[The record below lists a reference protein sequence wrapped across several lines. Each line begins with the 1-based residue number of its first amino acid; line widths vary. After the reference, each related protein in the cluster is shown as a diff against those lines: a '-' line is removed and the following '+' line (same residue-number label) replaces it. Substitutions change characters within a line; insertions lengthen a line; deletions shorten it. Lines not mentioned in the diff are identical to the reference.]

1 LERLL
6 RRVPAAVRA
15 PAAWRVVRRRGGWS
29 AVVRHARRWCRSRGR
44 RGPGSGRLLGSGRL
58 WSSRLWSS
66 LARLCLLRRR
76 LLRRA
81 LLCDSAL
88 LLARRS
94 GFFRLL
100 RLLGLRLCLLRLLR
114 HDRLPIVAEVSVR
127 FDDATVTVP
136 PRRSHPP
143 ARKHLSRRVL
153 RGRAPP
159 LPSRSARRCGPPGSP
174 CPLRSASCN
183 RHCRQRSHRA

>member
-1 LERLL
+1 VVSD
-6 RRVPAAVRA
+6 RRWRGRGAVGGRA
-15 PAAWRVVRRRGGWS
+15 RRGCRSGLRRGG
-29 AVVRHARRWCRSRGR
+29 RSRLR
-44 RGPGSGRLLGSGRL
+44 CCHLLWSSWLWSSWL
-58 WSSRLWSS
+58 WSSRRLWCSFGC
-66 LARLCLLRRR
+66 LRLGLLRGR
-76 LLRRA
+76 LLRD
-81 LLCDSAL
+81 CAL
-88 LLARRS
+88 LLARRR

-100 RLLGLRLCLLRLLR
+100 AFLGLRLCLLRFLR

-143 ARKHLSRRVL
+143 ARKLLSRRVR

-159 LPSRSARRCGPPGSP
+159 LPSRSARQCGPPGSP